1 MIFDPYKYYVQL
13 FVIREASN
21 IGYATT
27 SIVSTPSRT
36 STVPT
41 TTMKS
46 STTSKKKQNGGGK
59 RKNKSMNENGNNR
72 YNGLVDN
79 TNGLNENMTD
89 EENENEEEKEDER
102 QTEQRPVLPVDEFE
116 DKIIKSVYENRV
128 TIIQGETGCGKLLFI
143 SVVAPTF
150 CIYYFKN

>member
-128 TIIQGETGCGKLLFI
+128 TIIQGETGCGKLLL
-143 SVVAPTF
+143 
-150 CIYYFKN
+150 